1 MEQAALT
8 RPISHHRLLAAQ
20 VRPAAHVVFRSFVTE
35 TVLLNLT
42 TGCYHGLNPTAGR
55 MLEELER
62 RPTVAEAAKR
72 LAAEY
77 DQPLE
82 QVEHDLCELCIAL
95 AERELVEIRGAPA
108 G

>member
-1 MEQAALT
+1 MQQAAFKLST
-8 RPISHHRLLAAQ
+8 SHEWLLAAQ

-35 TVLLNLT
+35 TVLLNLQ

-62 RPTVAEAAKR
+62 RPTVAEAAVR
-72 LAAEY
+72 LAREY

-82 QVEHDLCELCIAL
+82 QVERDLCGLCTAL
-95 AERELVEIRGAPA
+95 AERELVEIRAAP
-108 G
+108 GG